1 MTSNIAEAA
10 PSRQLH
16 PAAVFSADI
25 VRDCGDDELS
35 AIIAVAE
42 AGARP
47 SSPPVK
53 LHFVWICKP
62 LHAHTSKQCNC
73 KNCDNSDTKTTW
85 QLVERQIG
93 VPNKEKKNS
102 SSRCPYIVRQEKNRT
117 YCFSMHRSQ
126 YSFMPVDSL
135 INIIFGCLVLKRQ

>member
-16 PAAVFSADI
+16 PAADFSVDI

-35 AIIAVAE
+35 AVIAVAE

-47 SSPPVK
+47 SSPPVSNSILFGYVSLSTRTRANSAIAKIVTTRTRKRRGNSSNVK
-53 LHFVWICKP
+53 LGY
-62 LHAHTSKQCNC
+62 L
-73 KNCDNSDTKTTW
+73 TK
-85 QLVERQIG
+85 
-93 VPNKEKKNS
+93 KKKF
-102 SSRCPYIVRQEKNRT
+102 SSRCPCIVRQEKNRT

-135 INIIFGCLVLKRQ
+135 INIIFGCLVLERQ